1 MFLTC
6 PVSASFL
13 AAKASGES
21 KKLTNRTS
29 LLAALTN
36 DKRIYSET
44 VSPCFARLALARSL
58 MSGVTRVDA
67 TSWLRTCLVYF
78 KNYLQEG
85 QYNHLKT
92 AVKGTFTIFPKSPT
106 FV

>member
-13 AAKASGES
+13 AAKASEES

-58 MSGVTRVDA
+58 MSGVTRVEIV
-67 TSWLRTCLVYF
+67 LFLIIVLLILIRL
-78 KNYLQEG
+78 L
-85 QYNHLKT
+85 
-92 AVKGTFTIFPKSPT
+92 
-106 FV
+106 

>member
-1 MFLTC
+1 MFLAC

-58 MSGVTRVDA
+58 MSGVTRVEIVLFFNNSI
-67 TSWLRTCLVYF
+67 THSNPPPLSLPSY
-78 KNYLQEG
+78 Y
-85 QYNHLKT
+85 
-92 AVKGTFTIFPKSPT
+92 TIILDF
-106 FV
+106 